1 MKRIS
6 FLFIVC
12 LLLFANPNFSQ
23 VSVKDSS
30 VFIPLVKMSYAI
42 QLPEGDLAKRFGLNS
57 AVNVAMIFKT
67 KKNLMYGIEGSF
79 IFGNQIRE
87 DGILDSIST
96 SDGQIINSN
105 GQFATV
111 RQFERGFIVMAKFGK
126 LFPVLG
132 SNPNS
137 GIFCVGGIGFLQH
150 KVRIDDLGNTSPQL
164 SKEYKKGYDRMTN
177 GIAVTEFIGY
187 QYLSNKR
194 MVNFFFGFEFYQAFT
209 KSRRSWDYD
218 LMRADTQNRFDLLYG
233 FRAGWI
239 LPLYKKAPDEFYY
252 Y

>member
-1 MKRIS
+1 MKRKIFFFIF
-6 FLFIVC
+6 FLI
-12 LLLFANPNFSQ
+12 FSQ
-23 VSVKDSS
+23 AGFSQASIKDSS
-30 VFIPLVKMSYAI
+30 IFVPLVKMSYAL
-42 QLPEGDLAKRFGLNS
+42 QLPGGNMSKRFGLNS
-57 AVNVAMIFKT
+57 AVNLSLIFKT
-67 KKNLMYGIEGSF
+67 KKNLLFGIDGGF

-105 GQFATV
+105 GQYATV
-111 RQFERGFIVMAKFGK
+111 RQFERGFTVMAKFGK

-132 SNPNS
+132 PNPNS
-137 GIFCVGGIGFLQH
+137 GIFFEFGAGFLQH
-150 KVRIDDLGNTSPQL
+150 KVRIDDVGNSSPQL
-164 SKEYKKGYDRMTN
+164 SKEYKKGYDRLTN
-177 GIAVTEFIGY
+177 GIAATQYIGY

-194 MVNFFFGFEFYQAFT
+194 MVNFFFGLEIYGAVTQ
-209 KSRRSWDYD
+209 SRRSWDYD
-218 LMRADTQNRFDLLYG
+218 LMQTDTQTRFDLLYG